1 MNTRKSLETL
11 YERDML
17 NSKGLKQYIKYLK
30 EEVKDHSER
39 IKEVI
44 KDKGKHRKLPKR
56 GTK

>member
-30 EEVKDHSER
+30 EEIQDYSER

-44 KDKGKHRKLPKR
+44 KNKGLHKWGKKW
-56 GTK
+56 